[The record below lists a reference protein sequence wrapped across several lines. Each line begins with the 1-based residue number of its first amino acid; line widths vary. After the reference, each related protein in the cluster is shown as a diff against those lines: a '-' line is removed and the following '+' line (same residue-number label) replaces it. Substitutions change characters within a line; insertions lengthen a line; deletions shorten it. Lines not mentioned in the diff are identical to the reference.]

1 MPDEIF
7 DIIVIGG
14 GPAGLSAA
22 LYGAR
27 SKLKTLILDK
37 NPQAGAL
44 GKAKE
49 IANYP
54 GIPEPISGIA
64 LLDTIKKQAESFG
77 AKFVQDQVVGVNFTT
92 EPREV
97 MTNKSVYNGKT
108 VVIATGSMGRKP
120 SIQGEEEYI
129 GRGVS
134 YCPTCDAPFFSG
146 KTAAAVGPVNVMLDE
161 LETITKFVDKLYL
174 VTKTAELTAEQ
185 DEILSGNT
193 KLELMRSYNV
203 KEIRGDQVVTD
214 IIVADSEGVEKEL
227 EVSGVFMYLQGAKP
241 IVEFLLGAV
250 ELNTEGCIKVERDM
264 STSVEGVY
272 AVGDVTC
279 KPIRQVVVA
288 TAEGCIAALSAEK
301 YINTRKRMKSQWG

>member
-7 DIIVIGG
+7 DIIIIGG

-27 SKLKTLILDK
+27 SKLKTLVLDK

-44 GKAKE
+44 GKARE

-54 GIPEPISGIA
+54 GIPEPIPGDV
-64 LLDTIKKQAESFG
+64 LLDIIKKQGESFG
-77 AKFVQDQVVGVNFTT
+77 AKFVLDQVVGVNFRT
-92 EPREV
+92 EPLEV
-97 MTNKSVYNGKT
+97 MTNKGVHLGKT
-108 VVIATGSMGRKP
+108 VIIATGSMGRKP
-120 SIQGEEEYI
+120 SIPGEEEFI

-161 LETITKFVDKLYL
+161 LEAITKFVDKLYL
-174 VTKTAELTAEQ
+174 VSKTADLTPEQ
-185 DEILSGNT
+185 KEILSGST
-193 KLELMRSYNV
+193 KLELMLSHNV

-214 IIVADSEGVEKEL
+214 ITVADSDGVEKEL
-227 EVSGVFMYLQGAKP
+227 NVAGVFMYLQGAKP
-241 IVEFLLGAV
+241 IVDFLLGGV
-250 ELNTEGCIKVERDM
+250 ELNIEGCIKVGRDM

-272 AVGDVTC
+272 AIGDVTC

-288 TAEGCIAALSAEK
+288 TSEGCIAALSAEK
-301 YINTRKRMKSQWG
+301 YINSRKRMKLQWG